1 MTHNPRRLHS
11 SRPNVLHAVL
21 VLCIGLSGREAAATV
36 QATGE
41 LVTPRW
47 GHSATFVGT
56 GRVLVAGGWGAS
68 GRLSSAEL
76 FDPSTGVF
84 MPTGSMPETRNGH
97 TATVLR
103 SGKVLVVGGWG
114 ASGTLATCALYDP
127 GAGTWTSTGSLG
139 TPRREHT
146 ATLLDD
152 GKVLV
157 TGGLN
162 VLSPLSNAELFDPAT
177 GTWQGT
183 GAMSTARSGHAAAVL
198 PDGRVLVAG
207 GQKQAVP
214 AEYTRSAELFTP
226 SSGSWTSTGQMAT
239 ARRSHT
245 LTLLPT
251 GLVVAAGGRNSATLS
266 DTERY
271 SIAGGT
277 WGAAGDLPEARTGH
291 GAALLPDGR
300 ILLSGGSGSGGAL
313 ATQAEYDPVANAWVD
328 VEPGVARTA
337 HTVTVLPGG
346 RVLVAG
352 GLDAEGAFLAG
363 AQLVDRMN
371 PEWSN
376 AGTVWGRASGTA
388 TLLPNVKVL
397 ILGKVS
403 SGDAT
408 RGSLYTPGSGSA
420 WSFTAGTMV
429 VPRSNHTATLLADGR
444 VLIAGGYDLNGD
456 LATTDEIYDP
466 ATETFTATPGLP
478 AADRL
483 ADHNAILLADGRVF
497 VAGRETSG
505 PSRFRVWAPSTA
517 TWSAAGT
524 PPDLYGAGVRPTLLA
539 NGQVLVVDTFEDA
552 YLYDPGPGGG
562 WQATG
567 KKGDDRYVVD
577 TVLLPSGDVLV
588 CHLWMN
594 YSLYDVK
601 TRTFQTPFPAA
612 SFSPRSQSR
621 FQATLLPDGRVL
633 LTGGLGGNG
642 GGEPMRMAAVLD
654 PATGVTTPLAEM
666 AATRSRHDA
675 LLLTSGHV
683 LVAGG
688 FVDMWETTMEPSV
701 EILALWPDMA
711 DSFRPFV
718 STWSTSIV
726 QPTSFTLG
734 GTGFRGP
741 SEGSGGNGG
750 ASSPTG
756 HPAVLLRRIE
766 GGLMRWAASSSAGSW
781 TTTSFPSETMSGLPA
796 GRYAVTL
803 FASGIP
809 AFSRIVSVTPCELST
824 GALASTPAASVCQ
837 GQPLVLT
844 AKEIAGATYLW
855 TLPDGSTASG
865 QILTIPGAQ
874 PDDSG
879 VYSVVA
885 TKGGC
890 PSPRD
895 AVTVRVA
902 PYPESIEID
911 APSEVRGD
919 QTYRATVPE
928 RLGATYEWTLSGG
941 TLYYGQGES
950 RISFRTPNVAGSMTI
965 SVVETVGATCTQ
977 PEAEKQLVVGPGLY
991 PQHDDPIVVGA
1002 SNTFPGGGFLPGS
1015 VLKMFVSTAGGP
1027 VDTNPAGWPPTSRTA
1042 TSLTWEIPPD
1052 VPLGQGFA
1060 TLYVVNTDQ
1069 GYRESN
1075 VLALHVFGSAE
1086 AGIPTIQDLNGS
1098 ALKEPDASIPGA
1110 HVERVLAAGST
1121 VAIGGTGFNAPLVN
1135 LFTSSGNLGPLTP
1148 LPGGTAT
1155 SFQVVVPSN
1164 VPAGPGTFQVVNTG
1178 TGYKLSNAVDAVL
1191 RARITVTSVS
1201 VSGSTVNVVGDGF
1214 CALTVINL
1222 FNAQGG
1228 GVVNLGGL
1236 SGAVPVIPLT
1246 VTDAQHFSFTLP
1258 AGAQSGP
1265 AYVQALNPPFTP
1277 YTASGTDPGGA
1288 FTIP

>member
-1 MTHNPRRLHS
+1 MAHRTRRLHAL
-11 SRPNVLHAVL
+11 RPANILYAVL
-21 VLCIGLSGREAAATV
+21 VLCVGLCGREASATV

-47 GHSATFVGT
+47 GHSATFVGS

-84 MPTGSMPETRNGH
+84 VPTGSMPETRNGH

-103 SGKVLVVGGWG
+103 SGKVLVAGGWG
-114 ASGTLATCALYDP
+114 ASGTIATCGLYDP

-146 ATLLDD
+146 AMLLDD
-152 GKVLV
+152 GRVLV
-157 TGGLN
+157 AGGLN
-162 VLSPLSNAELFDPAT
+162 VPSPLSTAELFDPAT

-207 GQKQAVP
+207 GQKQALPV
-214 AEYTRSAELFTP
+214 EYTRSAELFTP

-266 DTERY
+266 DAERY

-328 VEPGVARTA
+328 AEPGVARTS

-352 GLDAEGAFLAG
+352 GLDAGGAFVAG

-376 AGTVWGRASGTA
+376 AGTAWGRANGTA
-388 TLLPNVKVL
+388 TLLPNTKVL

-420 WSFTAGTMV
+420 WSFTADTMV

-466 ATETFTATPGLP
+466 ATETFTATPALP

-505 PSRFRVWAPSTA
+505 PSRFRVRDPSTA

-524 PPDLYGAGVRPTLLA
+524 PPDLYGASVRPTLLA
-539 NGQVLVVDTFEDA
+539 NGQVLVVDSGDDA

-567 KKGDDRYVVD
+567 EKGTQYVVD
-577 TVLLPSGDVLV
+577 TVLLPSGDVLI
-588 CHLWMN
+588 CHNWMN

-612 SFSPRSQSR
+612 SFWPRSQSG
-621 FQATLLPDGRVL
+621 FQATLLQDGRVL
-633 LTGGLGGNG
+633 LTGGIGGNG
-642 GGEPMRMAAVLD
+642 GAEPMRMAAVLD
-654 PATGVTTPLAEM
+654 TATGVTTPLAEM
-666 AATRSRHDA
+666 AATRSYHDA
-675 LLLTSGHV
+675 LLLTSGRV

-688 FVDMWETTMEPSV
+688 FAGGSETTVEPSV
-701 EILALWPDMA
+701 ELLELWPDMA

-726 QPTSFTLG
+726 QPASFTLG

-781 TTTSFPSETMSGLPA
+781 TTTSFPSGTMSGLPA

-844 AKEIAGATYLW
+844 AKEIPGATYLW

-911 APSEVRGD
+911 APSEVRAA
-919 QTYRATVPE
+919 QTYLATVPE

-941 TLYYGQGES
+941 TLRFGQGES
-950 RISFRTPNVAGSMTI
+950 RITFQTPNAAGSMTI

-991 PQHDDPIVVGA
+991 PGHDDPIVVGA

-1015 VLKMFVSTAGGP
+1015 VRRCSCRPPAVRSTR
-1027 VDTNPAGWPPTSRTA
+1027 TRPAGHRPPTR
-1042 TSLTWEIPPD
+1042 
-1052 VPLGQGFA
+1052 
-1060 TLYVVNTDQ
+1060 
-1069 GYRESN
+1069 R
-1075 VLALHVFGSAE
+1075 
-1086 AGIPTIQDLNGS
+1086 
-1098 ALKEPDASIPGA
+1098 
-1110 HVERVLAAGST
+1110 R
-1121 VAIGGTGFNAPLVN
+1121 
-1135 LFTSSGNLGPLTP
+1135 
-1148 LPGGTAT
+1148 
-1155 SFQVVVPSN
+1155 
-1164 VPAGPGTFQVVNTG
+1164 
-1178 TGYKLSNAVDAVL
+1178 
-1191 RARITVTSVS
+1191 R
-1201 VSGSTVNVVGDGF
+1201 
-1214 CALTVINL
+1214 
-1222 FNAQGG
+1222 
-1228 GVVNLGGL
+1228 
-1236 SGAVPVIPLT
+1236 
-1246 VTDAQHFSFTLP
+1246 
-1258 AGAQSGP
+1258 
-1265 AYVQALNPPFTP
+1265 
-1277 YTASGTDPGGA
+1277 
-1288 FTIP
+1288 